1 MLNFDLPMIY
11 DINDA
16 KVIATALRNDYWEAD
31 SNGAQRQR
39 DAVNGALEAFFVG
52 ELREANK
59 ETLLVALNNL
69 KADFGDLNAFKRAVK
84 RVQEFR
90 SKNAA
95 WRTFTA

>member
-16 KVIATALRNDYWEAD
+16 KIIATALRNDYWEAD
-31 SNGAQRQR
+31 SNGSQRQR

-59 ETLLVALNNL
+59 ETLLVALENL
-69 KADFGDLNAFKRAVK
+69 KADFGDLNAFKRAVA
-84 RVQEFR
+84 RVKEFR